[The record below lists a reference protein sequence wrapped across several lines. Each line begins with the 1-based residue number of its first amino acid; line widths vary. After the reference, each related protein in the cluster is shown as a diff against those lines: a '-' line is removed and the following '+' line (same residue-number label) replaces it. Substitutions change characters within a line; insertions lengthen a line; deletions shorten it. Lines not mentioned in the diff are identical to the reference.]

1 MNNEKKLENIKIN
14 IETSFYNAC
23 ELFLERCKPN
33 YEPSPKPKEGGG
45 GSSSRRTTPTPET
58 LETPDAPV
66 TIPTPQEAVVK
77 PVKSVSTQ
85 YNSGVRRNE
94 AVFLARGQTA
104 KQIYGQLDVVTGD
117 ADFTDD
123 LIFSESKEEGK
134 SLMGHAL
141 LSLKNIF
148 DSDSKEFENTGN
160 GYKLTS
166 DSIPFTFRSNDGSV
180 THEVDYIISV
190 IIPND
195 SSHENA
201 EFRLKISKGDFDATI
216 PFKMKKIVKDFII
229 NREN

>member
-45 GSSSRRTTPTPET
+45 NSSSRRTAPPS
-58 LETPDAPV
+58 ETPDAPV
-66 TIPTPQEAVVK
+66 TIPTPQEAAVK
-77 PVKSVSTQ
+77 PVKSVSTE
-85 YNSGVRRNE
+85 YNSEVKRNE

-123 LIFSESKEEGK
+123 LIFSESKKEGK

-166 DSIPFTFRSNDGSV
+166 DSIPFTFKSNDGSV
-180 THEVDYIISV
+180 THEVDYIITV

-195 SSHENA
+195 SSYENA
-201 EFRLKISKGDFDATI
+201 EFRLKISKDTFDATI
-216 PFKMKKIVKDFII
+216 PFKMKKIVKNFTI
-229 NREN
+229 NRESNE